1 MINNAVKEGVNQF
14 FIKMGKIFDFILSF
28 FQNKTIEVEIPVNE
42 FYGIYGENIDGVIVT
57 TRS

>member
-1 MINNAVKEGVNQF
+1 MLINF
-14 FIKMGKIFDFILSF
+14 SLRWGKIFDFILSF

-57 TRS
+57 THS